1 MPRPLETAALTAL
14 ALTAFAFNSILT
26 RMALG
31 RGHLDAASFAAVR
44 LATGALTLALLVRG
58 HAGSWAPL
66 RGRGWA
72 GPLALFVY
80 AAPFSFAYLRIG
92 AATGALV
99 LFGTVQ
105 LSMIGWGVAHG
116 ERPGLRTWLGLLL
129 AGGGLAALALPAA
142 SRPDLLGTA
151 LMVVAGVAWASYSL
165 QGKGAPDP
173 LAANARGFLFSV
185 PPALLLAGL
194 SHRSWRVDG
203 TGLLLATLSGA
214 VTSGVGY
221 AIWYRALRGLTAVRA
236 AILQLA
242 VPVIAAIAAVALL
255 GETISA
261 RLVVC
266 GAIVLGGVALALT
279 ARPGSRS
286 ITPSASTAGKVEPP
300 IVTGR

>member
-1 MPRPLETAALTAL
+1 VPRPLETALLTAL

-26 RMALG
+26 RLALG
-31 RGHLDAASFAAVR
+31 RDHLDAATFTAVR
-44 LATGALTLALLVRG
+44 LLTGALTLTLLVRA
-58 HAGSWAPL
+58 HAGSWGPL

-105 LSMIGWGVAHG
+105 LTMIAWGVAHG
-116 ERPGLRTWLGLLL
+116 ERPGARTWLGLLL
-129 AGGGLAALALPAA
+129 AAGGLAALALPSA
-142 SRPDLLGTA
+142 SRPDPLGTV

-173 LAANARGFLFSV
+173 LAANARGFLFSL
-185 PPALLLAGL
+185 PPALLLAAFTY
-194 SHRSWRVDG
+194 RSSKVDG
-203 TGLLLATLSGA
+203 TGLILATISGA
-214 VTSGVGY
+214 VTSGLGY

-242 VPVIAAIAAVALL
+242 VPVIAALAAVALL
-255 GETISA
+255 GETITLW
-261 RLVVC
+261 LVGC
-266 GAIVLGGVALALT
+266 GAAVIFGVALALT
-279 ARPGSRS
+279 ARARPER
-286 ITPSASTAGKVEPP
+286 
-300 IVTGR
+300 